1 MRAFVVVLLLAV
13 ALPGMAVADVLNKR
27 QVVLAKA
34 GDPVE
39 VAGIHSRVIAFFE
52 PRGEQFRLTLLI
64 GGAGFGNDLL
74 RAGVSL
80 VDGQSHHIRTSG
92 GGGSGEEFSF
102 RREGDAV
109 HVAFQMTGDI
119 PLAAR
124 RPADSDPV
132 VESVAAAIAT
142 AN

>member
-1 MRAFVVVLLLAV
+1 MRAFAVVLLLAA
-13 ALPGMAVADVLNKR
+13 ALPGLAAADVLNKR
-27 QVVLAKA
+27 QAVLSKP

-39 VAGIHSRVIAFFE
+39 VAGVHSRIIAFFE
-52 PRGEQFRLTLLI
+52 PRGERLKLTLLI

-74 RAGVSL
+74 RAGVTL

-92 GGGSGEEFSF
+92 QGGSGEEFSF

-109 HVAFQMTGDI
+109 HVAFQIKGDI

-124 RPADSDPV
+124 RPVDPDPA
-132 VESVAAAIAT
+132 VESVAAAIAI